1 MRKAHVLIAEDDPV
15 AGELLRSILINGG
28 YETSLVQ
35 NGKEALDFY
44 LNNKIDVI
52 IADMNMPVMSG
63 KELIAELE
71 KMNAPVTCIVE
82 TADKNPETIIE
93 MMKLGVTDYI
103 IKPFN
108 QAELLFK
115 VHNAMDHAYLKQNKI
130 ALEKERQMR
139 MEKQLDWNVMKERI
153 TARSYDRFDK
163 TLFSSLKA
171 SFNQG
176 AGIGSLVSL
185 LSLVKGQIKESD
197 GNYLIKK
204 NLMDLIFQNAEAAQ
218 KALSAISEISNMLDA
233 EIELEKYP
241 VQEIYEMIES
251 LPKKLERQIAIKSQK
266 IKFNEANYSNISK
279 QFLVNKEFLEK
290 AFQELLLNAMK
301 FSVPKSTIYVFSN
314 CSSDRFYVSI
324 MNEPDT
330 SLTGEDGIP
339 KEYEKLIF
347 EPFFR
352 LVKYVFE
359 EYDTL
364 DFGLGLT
371 MVEKIVRKNHGRIT
385 LSSITDNA
393 NLDGSS
399 SNKKK
404 INFEVALPLIDPD

>member
-1 MRKAHVLIAEDDPV
+1 MRKASVLVAEDDPV
-15 AGELLRSILINGG
+15 SGELLKSMLINAD
-28 YETSLVQ
+28 YSVTLVQ
-35 NGKEALDFY
+35 NGKEAFDYY
-44 LNNKIDVI
+44 LKNKVDVI
-52 IADMNMPVMSG
+52 IADMNMPVMDG
-63 KELIAELE
+63 KQLIEELK
-71 KMNAPVTCIVE
+71 KMNSEATFIIE
-82 TADKNPETIIE
+82 TGDKDPATIIE
-93 MMKLGVTDYI
+93 VMKLGVSDYI

-115 VHNAMDHAYLKQNKI
+115 VRNAIDLANLKQNKI
-130 ALEKERQMR
+130 SLEKEREMR

-163 TLFSSLKA
+163 TLFASLKA

-176 AGIGSLVSL
+176 AGMGSLISL
-185 LSLVKGQIKESD
+185 LSLLRKQVKESD
-197 GNYLIKK
+197 GNYIVKK
-204 NLMDLIFQNAEAAQ
+204 DLMELVFQNAVAAQ
-218 KALSAISEISNMLDA
+218 KALSAITEISNMLDA

-241 VQEIYEMIES
+241 VQEIYKIIES
-251 LPKKLERQIAIKSQK
+251 LPGQLENQVAIKSQQ
-266 IKFNEANYSNISK
+266 IKFNDANYSNVHK
-279 QFLVNKEFLEK
+279 LLMVNKHFIEK
-290 AFQELLLNAMK
+290 AFKELLLNAMK
-301 FSVPKSTIYVFSN
+301 FSTPKSIIYIFSN

-330 SLTGEDGIP
+330 SLTGEEGIP

-371 MVEKIVRKNHGRIT
+371 MVEKIIRKNHGRIT
-385 LSSITDNA
+385 LSTITD
-393 NLDGSS
+393 S
-399 SNKKK
+399 SNLEPGSQGKKK
-404 INFEVALPLIDPD
+404 INFEVALPLIKQE

>member
-1 MRKAHVLIAEDDPV
+1 MKQASVLVAEDDPV
-15 AGELLRSILINGG
+15 SGELIKSMLIKAE
-28 YETSLVQ
+28 YTVTLVQ
-35 NGKEALDFY
+35 NGREALDHY
-44 LNNKIDVI
+44 LNNKVDVI
-52 IADMNMPVMSG
+52 IADMSMPVMDG
-63 KELIAELE
+63 KQLIEELQKL
-71 KMNAPVTCIVE
+71 NAPVTYIIE
-82 TADKNPETIIE
+82 TADKSPETIIE
-93 MMKLGVTDYI
+93 VMKLGVSDYI

-115 VHNAMDHAYLKQNKI
+115 VNNAIDLAYLKQNKI
-130 ALEKERQMR
+130 ALEKERQLR

-176 AGIGSLVSL
+176 AGIGSLISL
-185 LSLVKGQIKESD
+185 LSLLKKQVKEND
-197 GNYLIKK
+197 GNYIVRKD
-204 NLMDLIFQNAEAAQ
+204 LMELVFQNAIAAQ
-218 KALSAISEISNMLDA
+218 KALTAISEISNMLDA

-241 VQEIYEMIES
+241 VQEIYAILLA
-251 LPKKLERQIAIKSQK
+251 LPGKLEKQVAVKSQK
-266 IKFNEANYSNISK
+266 IKFNSADYANIPK
-279 QFLVNKEFLEK
+279 QLLVNKDFIER
-290 AFQELLLNAMK
+290 AFKELILNAMK
-301 FSVPKSTIYVFSN
+301 FSPPKSNIYIFSN
-314 CSSDRFYVSI
+314 CSSDRFYVSF

-330 SLTGEDGIP
+330 SLTGDEGIP

-371 MVEKIVRKNHGRIT
+371 MVEKIIRKNHGRIT
-385 LSSITDNA
+385 LSTITD
-393 NLDGSS
+393 S
-399 SNKKK
+399 SNFEPGSQNTKK
-404 INFEVALPLIDPD
+404 INFEVALPLIDAE